1 MGTGEVL
8 FWPKWARIL
17 AITLASVMAAI
28 HLRRD
33 RHSPQ
38 RRTSTAKTLAI
49 NSGKECCRDGVGVGG
64 MNSVRLTRVR

>member
-1 MGTGEVL
+1 MGTGAVL
-8 FWPKWARIL
+8 SWPKWARIL

-33 RHSPQ
+33 RHLPQ

-49 NSGKECCRDGVGVGG
+49 NSGQE
-64 MNSVRLTRVR
+64 